1 MMKLAGV
8 DVNCKV
14 LFRPAKIFTDLLV
27 ICNLQN
33 NL

>member
-1 MMKLAGV
+1 MKLEGV

-14 LFRPAKIFTDLLV
+14 LFRFTKVITDLFV